1 MVGIQHHSARFVHDG
16 VHIFGFLVLR
26 VNVEYGEFIVVSR
39 LHALKGDLNG
49 AGRLDLLS
57 VVEQGDI
64 QQECL
69 FGVLARLFHRL
80 LPEGNDILVGDRLD
94 REGDLLNR
102 IGQGL
107 RIAGDGDGNAVLAL
121 GGQDELLRRLLV
133 FRLLLR
139 QLAVAEDGGIVQLIG
154 DVLHL
159 IRGVALDGLEL
170 DGVLVLVVHDL
181 HHQTHVIGSG
191 RLVLNVKVEEDQVA
205 GLRQVLVRRAVEV
218 VLLLGEG
225 LDPMLTVGV
234 QRDTLHLG
242 VVQDEGGKHGAP
254 VAVGVAVPCA
264 VAGIAL
270 DGLAVLQHNVILC
283 ALLIA
288 QLSLGNGNDVL
299 PPVAGQLHILYGAL
313 PDLRSLH
320 IGGGVGVAGKGVGML
335 LQSADGGVG
344 DRGGNLAL
352 FQIAGQN
359 QLALGLLLTAGEHLL
374 PGVALIGMLV
384 AVALLQTA
392 GQLTGGLGVAS
403 VGVVVTLALL
413 LTADQLAPLEG
424 VAVVGVGVAS
434 HQLVAALVVDMRL
447 RDHYV
452 AALVMDV
459 LRDAALCVLFHCN
472 GRQNQRIG
480 RAKHHHCRQTAD
492 GLVPTPFALVRLRV
506 FRCLLQR
513 ILFHLSITLL
523 IIPAFQV
530 RTGAR
535 PEKQSF
541 PQFVPQ
547 THSLPLCLWSLP
559 T

>member
-1 MVGIQHHSARFVHDG
+1 M
-16 VHIFGFLVLR
+16 
-26 VNVEYGEFIVVSR
+26 
-39 LHALKGDLNG
+39 
-49 AGRLDLLS
+49 
-57 VVEQGDI
+57 
-64 QQECL
+64 
-69 FGVLARLFHRL
+69 
-80 LPEGNDILVGDRLD
+80 
-94 REGDLLNR
+94 
-102 IGQGL
+102 
-107 RIAGDGDGNAVLAL
+107 
-121 GGQDELLRRLLV
+121 
-133 FRLLLR
+133 
-139 QLAVAEDGGIVQLIG
+139 
-154 DVLHL
+154 
-159 IRGVALDGLEL
+159 
-170 DGVLVLVVHDL
+170 
-181 HHQTHVIGSG
+181 IGSG
-191 RLVLNVKVEEDQVA
+191 RLVLLLLVLNVKVEEDQVA

>member
-1 MVGIQHHSARFVHDG
+1 
-16 VHIFGFLVLR
+16 
-26 VNVEYGEFIVVSR
+26 
-39 LHALKGDLNG
+39 
-49 AGRLDLLS
+49 
-57 VVEQGDI
+57 
-64 QQECL
+64 
-69 FGVLARLFHRL
+69 
-80 LPEGNDILVGDRLD
+80 
-94 REGDLLNR
+94 
-102 IGQGL
+102 
-107 RIAGDGDGNAVLAL
+107 
-121 GGQDELLRRLLV
+121 
-133 FRLLLR
+133 
-139 QLAVAEDGGIVQLIG
+139 
-154 DVLHL
+154 
-159 IRGVALDGLEL
+159 
-170 DGVLVLVVHDL
+170 
-181 HHQTHVIGSG
+181 
-191 RLVLNVKVEEDQVA
+191 
-205 GLRQVLVRRAVEV
+205 
-218 VLLLGEG
+218 
-225 LDPMLTVGV
+225 MLTVGV

-320 IGGGVGVAGKGVGML
+320 IGGGVGEAGKGVGML

-359 QLALGLLLTAGEHLL
+359 QLALGLL
-374 PGVALIGMLV
+374 
-384 AVALLQTA
+384 QTA
-392 GQLTGGLGVAS
+392 GQLTGGLVARSGVLVVLVLLQAADQRGGLGVAS

-513 ILFHLSITLL
+513 ILFHLPITLL

-547 THSLPLCLWSLP
+547 RHSLPLCLWSLP

>member
-16 VHIFGFLVLR
+16 VHVLGFLVLR

-49 AGRLDLLS
+49 AGGLDLLS

-80 LPEGNDILVGDRLD
+80 LPEGNDVLVCDRLD

>member
-16 VHIFGFLVLR
+16 VHVLGFLVLR
-26 VNVEYGEFIVVSR
+26 VNVEYGEFIVVSS
-39 LHALKGDLNG
+39 LHALKGDPNG

>member
-1 MVGIQHHSARFVHDG
+1 M
-16 VHIFGFLVLR
+16 
-26 VNVEYGEFIVVSR
+26 
-39 LHALKGDLNG
+39 
-49 AGRLDLLS
+49 
-57 VVEQGDI
+57 
-64 QQECL
+64 
-69 FGVLARLFHRL
+69 
-80 LPEGNDILVGDRLD
+80 
-94 REGDLLNR
+94 
-102 IGQGL
+102 
-107 RIAGDGDGNAVLAL
+107 
-121 GGQDELLRRLLV
+121 
-133 FRLLLR
+133 
-139 QLAVAEDGGIVQLIG
+139 
-154 DVLHL
+154 
-159 IRGVALDGLEL
+159 
-170 DGVLVLVVHDL
+170 
-181 HHQTHVIGSG
+181 IGSG

-392 GQLTGGLGVAS
+392 GQLMGGLGVAS

-506 FRCLLQR
+506 FRCLLQC
-513 ILFHLSITLL
+513 ILFHLPITLL

>member
-1 MVGIQHHSARFVHDG
+1 M
-16 VHIFGFLVLR
+16 
-26 VNVEYGEFIVVSR
+26 
-39 LHALKGDLNG
+39 
-49 AGRLDLLS
+49 
-57 VVEQGDI
+57 
-64 QQECL
+64 
-69 FGVLARLFHRL
+69 
-80 LPEGNDILVGDRLD
+80 
-94 REGDLLNR
+94 
-102 IGQGL
+102 
-107 RIAGDGDGNAVLAL
+107 
-121 GGQDELLRRLLV
+121 
-133 FRLLLR
+133 
-139 QLAVAEDGGIVQLIG
+139 
-154 DVLHL
+154 
-159 IRGVALDGLEL
+159 
-170 DGVLVLVVHDL
+170 
-181 HHQTHVIGSG
+181 IGSG

-225 LDPMLTVGV
+225 LYPMLTVGV

>member
-16 VHIFGFLVLR
+16 VHVLGFLVLR

-320 IGGGVGVAGKGVGML
+320 IGGGVGAAGKGVGML

-359 QLALGLLLTAGEHLL
+359 QLALGLL
-374 PGVALIGMLV
+374 
-384 AVALLQTA
+384 QTA
-392 GQLTGGLGVAS
+392 GQLTGGLVARSGVLVVLVLLQAADQRGGLGVAS
-403 VGVVVTLALL
+403 VGVVVT
-413 LTADQLAPLEG
+413 
-424 VAVVGVGVAS
+424 S

-506 FRCLLQR
+506 FRCLLQC
-513 ILFHLSITLL
+513 ILFHLPITLL

>member
-1 MVGIQHHSARFVHDG
+1 
-16 VHIFGFLVLR
+16 
-26 VNVEYGEFIVVSR
+26 
-39 LHALKGDLNG
+39 
-49 AGRLDLLS
+49 
-57 VVEQGDI
+57 
-64 QQECL
+64 
-69 FGVLARLFHRL
+69 
-80 LPEGNDILVGDRLD
+80 
-94 REGDLLNR
+94 
-102 IGQGL
+102 
-107 RIAGDGDGNAVLAL
+107 
-121 GGQDELLRRLLV
+121 
-133 FRLLLR
+133 
-139 QLAVAEDGGIVQLIG
+139 
-154 DVLHL
+154 
-159 IRGVALDGLEL
+159 
-170 DGVLVLVVHDL
+170 
-181 HHQTHVIGSG
+181 
-191 RLVLNVKVEEDQVA
+191 
-205 GLRQVLVRRAVEV
+205 
-218 VLLLGEG
+218 
-225 LDPMLTVGV
+225 MLTVGV

-392 GQLTGGLGVAS
+392 GQLTGGLVARSGVLVVLVLLQAADQRGGLGVAS

>member
-1 MVGIQHHSARFVHDG
+1 MIGSGR
-16 VHIFGFLVLR
+16 LVL
-26 VNVEYGEFIVVSR
+26 
-39 LHALKGDLNG
+39 L
-49 AGRLDLLS
+49 
-57 VVEQGDI
+57 
-64 QQECL
+64 
-69 FGVLARLFHRL
+69 
-80 LPEGNDILVGDRLD
+80 
-94 REGDLLNR
+94 
-102 IGQGL
+102 
-107 RIAGDGDGNAVLAL
+107 
-121 GGQDELLRRLLV
+121 LLV
-133 FRLLLR
+133 LN
-139 QLAVAEDGGIVQLIG
+139 VKV
-154 DVLHL
+154 
-159 IRGVALDGLEL
+159 
-170 DGVLVLVVHDL
+170 
-181 HHQTHVIGSG
+181 VIGSG
-191 RLVLNVKVEEDQVA
+191 RLVLLLLVLNVKVEEDQVA

-270 DGLAVLQHNVILC
+270 DGLADLQHNVILC

-288 QLSLGNGNDVL
+288 QLSLGNGNDIL

-320 IGGGVGVAGKGVGML
+320 IGGGVGVAGIGVGML

-384 AVALLQTA
+384 AAALLQTA
-392 GQLTGGLGVAS
+392 GQLTGGLVARSGVLVVLVLLQAADQRGGLGVAS

-459 LRDAALCVLFHCN
+459 LRDAALCVPFHCN

-480 RAKHHHCRQTAD
+480 RAKHHHYRQTAD

-513 ILFHLSITLL
+513 ILFHLSITSSLFQRSKSGQGPDPKNNL
-523 IIPAFQV
+523 SHNLFLRHTAYRCVSGVYRRSSVVPPDRSNDCPAPDRAAQYCS
-530 RTGAR
+530 R
-535 PEKQSF
+535 PG
-541 PQFVPQ
+541 P
-547 THSLPLCLWSLP
+547 SLPDRVPPAACRLCIHFPLRRYPP
-559 T
+559 TGQDLRCSA

>member
-16 VHIFGFLVLR
+16 VHVLGFLVLR

-49 AGRLDLLS
+49 AGGLDLLS

-80 LPEGNDILVGDRLD
+80 LPEGNDVLVGDRLD